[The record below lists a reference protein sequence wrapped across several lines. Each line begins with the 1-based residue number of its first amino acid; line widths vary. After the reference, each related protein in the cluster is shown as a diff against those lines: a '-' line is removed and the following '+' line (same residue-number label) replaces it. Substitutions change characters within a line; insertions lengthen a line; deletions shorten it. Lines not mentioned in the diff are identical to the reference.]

1 MCYSPWGCKG
11 SYMTETTQPVSV
23 HVYTHTHTHTHT
35 HTILQL
41 RPCWQDGELQT
52 FLTIAN
58 STRLRVPAHS
68 VTQRELLRGSRNPG
82 PAAKVQERGA
92 CRVGSKA
99 KGC

>member
-1 MCYSPWGCKG
+1 
-11 SYMTETTQPVSV
+11 MTETTQHVSV